1 MHKACA
7 TLVVSGF
14 GFDADISS
22 HCSAIA
28 SKNKRGRQS
37 TGRKAK
43 LIGVIVVDGL
53 RPDSINEEDT
63 PNLFRLRRDG
73 VAYINSHSVFP
84 TVTRVNAA
92 AISTGTYPI
101 HNGLVSNVMYVPSV
115 DPIKPFNTWDYKQLL
130 KLQDVSN
137 GTLLFRETIG
147 ERLQKIGLKFA
158 AISSGSTGNA
168 FLLNPHAPAG
178 IGVLVNGSFDSG
190 KTIAYPE
197 DVNKT
202 ILSRFGVAPTEERS
216 PRVDWTEKVLREYV
230 LPELHPDVLIDWLTE
245 PDTSQHEKGVGSF
258 EARAALKNSDR
269 NIGLFLKK
277 LYELGLAN
285 ASDIIVLSDHGF
297 TRNGY
302 GVNLTDELVKAK
314 LKASANSDDVV
325 LASNGS
331 SVLLHVK
338 QKDRVR
344 IKQIVQFLERQTWAG
359 QYSLKRITRIQ
370 KRQASKPAL
379 TVGLMAHSRLI

>member
-1 MHKACA
+1 MIICIRLAQRLLSRG
-7 TLVVSGF
+7 LVLMLILAVIVLPLLQRTNAAGNQQ
-14 GFDADISS
+14 G
-22 HCSAIA
+22 
-28 SKNKRGRQS
+28 
-37 TGRKAK
+37 KAK

-216 PRVDWTEKVLREYV
+216 PRVDWTEKVLREYA

-277 LYELGLAN
+277 LYELGLP
-285 ASDIIVLSDHGF
+285 
-297 TRNGY
+297 TR
-302 GVNLTDELVKAK
+302 VIL
-314 LKASANSDDVV
+314 
-325 LASNGS
+325 
-331 SVLLHVK
+331 
-338 QKDRVR
+338 
-344 IKQIVQFLERQTWAG
+344 
-359 QYSLKRITRIQ
+359 
-370 KRQASKPAL
+370 
-379 TVGLMAHSRLI
+379 